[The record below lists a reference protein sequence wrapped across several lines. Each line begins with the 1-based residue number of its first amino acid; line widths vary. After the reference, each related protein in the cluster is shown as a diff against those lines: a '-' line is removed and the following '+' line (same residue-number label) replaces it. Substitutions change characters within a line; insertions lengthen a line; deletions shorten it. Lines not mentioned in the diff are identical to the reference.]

1 MKSPETAAAAS
12 APQPPF
18 SLVGSRVLLAE
29 DNPLNAEIAQA
40 VLKMSSIDVDVVHDG
55 EECVHTMEV
64 MPSGYYAAVL
74 MDIQTPVIDGY
85 EATRLIRSMEDPEK
99 NGISIIAM
107 TANAFTQDR
116 AQAFEAGMDDF
127 LAKPLDFTKVAAT
140 LKRAILRRPHSFK
153 SFFGQLRLMRQPQ
166 ESPPSFS
173 QMKALRLAHR

>member
-64 MPSGYYAAVL
+64 MPAL
-74 MDIQTPVIDGY
+74 MASESISSDSCMVRAPSSTPGRIWQC
-85 EATRLIRSMEDPEK
+85 TSRM
-99 NGISIIAM
+99 
-107 TANAFTQDR
+107 
-116 AQAFEAGMDDF
+116 
-127 LAKPLDFTKVAAT
+127 AKGT
-140 LKRAILRRPHSFK
+140 L
-153 SFFGQLRLMRQPQ
+153 
-166 ESPPSFS
+166 
-173 QMKALRLAHR
+173 